1 METVEK
7 RNEKVKNILAVY
19 EAKKT
24 VYPQTF
30 IDAFILIDLITGMDF
45 SYENATAALLSA
57 GWSQN
62 RIDIARATSF

>member
-1 METVEK
+1 METTIEK
-7 RNEKVKNILAVY
+7 AQNILKIY

-30 IDAFILIDLITGMDF
+30 IDAFILIDLISGMDF
-45 SYENATAALLSA
+45 SYENATTALLSA